1 MSLHHQHVKKQ
12 KNFETNKSSN
22 KRITYWQP
30 FWKKGYCIVH
40 PKAEHIVTKASHK
53 KVPKHFS
60 SLKHVKQRENT
71 EDRDGIFSGF
81 MKSAENGKS
90 LAQKFHSIQ
99 KN

>member
-40 PKAEHIVTKASHK
+40 PQAEHIVTKASHK
-53 KVPKHFS
+53 KVPRHFS
-60 SLKHVKQRENT
+60 SLKQ
-71 EDRDGIFSGF
+71 DRDGIFSGF

-90 LAQKFHSIQ
+90 LA
-99 KN
+99 